1 MRIRKHFRF
10 YEGEGTGSNT
20 PPGGQAPQG
29 SQPPTGAGGQP
40 TGQESGGGKSAS
52 DYEKMISD
60 LRAENAKHR
69 TENNELKAFKDKA
82 EAEKLSESEKL
93 QKAAKDAADRATHLE
108 SALKETRTQAAVER
122 AARKLNIVDEEAAY
136 ALLDKSKIEF
146 DGDTPKN
153 IEALLT
159 DLVKTKTYL
168 VGQAGG
174 NGGGSSSSATNPP
187 RGNAGGSLSIEA
199 IKQMTPQQIAA
210 LPKAEF
216 DKVMA
221 AVSGR

>member
-1 MRIRKHFRF
+1 MLIRKHFRF
-10 YEGEGTGSNT
+10 YEGEGSGSAT

-29 SQPPTGAGGQP
+29 SQPPPPGGQP
-40 TGQESGGGKSAS
+40 TDQASGGGKTVA
-52 DYEKMISD
+52 ELEAM
-60 LRAENAKHR
+60 LQTVRAENAKHR
-69 TENNELKAFKDKA
+69 TENNDLKAFKDKI
-82 EAEKLSESEKL
+82 EAERLSESEKL
-93 QKAAKDAADRATHLE
+93 QKAAKDAADRAASLE

-159 DLVKTKTYL
+159 ELVKAKSYL
-168 VGQAGG
+168 VGQPGG
-174 NGGGSSSSATNPP
+174 TGGGSSSSATNPP
-187 RGNAGGSLSIEA
+187 RGGAGGSISVEA

-216 DKVMA
+216 DKVMQ